1 MISMHFGLCVVMY
14 FSMRAQCISTRA
26 RLWVFGLCFSWNCLC
41 FYLESDRGGGFL
53 GLLSANGLL
62 FGFGCVTPPTF
73 FWGVLSVC
81 LGACFCTE
89 SDRRGAI
96 FRFLFSIV
104 VVFTVGCMTP
114 LLCPACVWRCGSV
127 PYGGVLVA
135 FRAGGGS
142 EWDHPEF
149 FCSRPERKLIP

>member
-1 MISMHFGLCVVMY
+1 MIPMHFGLCVVMY

-89 SDRRGAI
+89 SERSDFQVPFFYCRCFHGWMYDPPSPSLSCLCLVLWLCAVWGDSLLL
-96 FRFLFSIV
+96 FL
-104 VVFTVGCMTP
+104 
-114 LLCPACVWRCGSV
+114 L
-127 PYGGVLVA
+127 GG
-135 FRAGGGS
+135 
-142 EWDHPEF
+142 
-149 FCSRPERKLIP
+149 